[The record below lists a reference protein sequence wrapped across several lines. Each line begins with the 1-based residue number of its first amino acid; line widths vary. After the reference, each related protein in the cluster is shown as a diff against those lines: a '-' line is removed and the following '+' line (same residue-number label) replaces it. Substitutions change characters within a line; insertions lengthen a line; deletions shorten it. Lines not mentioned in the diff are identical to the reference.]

1 MSSVQLP
8 QATLL
13 NEHAI
18 VVDPKDNV
26 AVVKKE
32 TTAGLELLL
41 PDGRAIEIRGV
52 IPPGHRFATTDI
64 RAGELVLQ
72 FGQPIGTSLGIQQG
86 EQITHD
92 NMSDEVPIVRNLP
105 DNLHTPA
112 PDYFAIEE
120 RATFTGFRRAD
131 GRVGTRNYVLI
142 VPTSMCASHEAQQ
155 ISIIAEFT
163 LYNRDKYANVDGV
176 VAIPHNK

>member
-1 MSSVQLP
+1 MSSVQIP
-8 QATLL
+8 QAALL
-13 NEHAI
+13 NEYAI

-41 PDGRAIEIRGV
+41 PDNTSIEIREV
-52 IPPGHRFATTDI
+52 IPPGHRFATKDI

-86 EQITHD
+86 EQISHN
-92 NMSDEVPIVRNLP
+92 NMSDEVPVVRDLP
-105 DNLHTPA
+105 HNLHTPA
-112 PDYFAIEE
+112 PEYFPAAEC
-120 RATFTGFRRAD
+120 ATFMGFRRPD

-142 VPTSMCASHEAQQ
+142 
-155 ISIIAEFT
+155 
-163 LYNRDKYANVDGV
+163 
-176 VAIPHNK
+176 

>member
-1 MSSVQLP
+1 MSSVQIP
-8 QATLL
+8 QAALL
-13 NEHAI
+13 NEYAI

-41 PDGRAIEIRGV
+41 PTGRSIEIRGV
-52 IPPGHRFATTDI
+52 IPPGHRFATKDI
-64 RAGELVLQ
+64 GAGELVLQ

-86 EQITHD
+86 ERITHD
-92 NMSDEVPIVRNLP
+92 NMSDEVPVVRDLP

-112 PDYFAIEE
+112 PDYFPAAE
-120 RATFTGFRRAD
+120 RATFMGFRRPD

-142 VPTSMCASHEAQQ
+142 V
-155 ISIIAEFT
+155 
-163 LYNRDKYANVDGV
+163 
-176 VAIPHNK
+176 